1 MISYQA
7 PQERII
13 SQRELADFHTTT
25 LKTWIGGYRNRPEE
39 WTEPKNWYPHG
50 VPSWT
55 DKVIIGGYSKHKC
68 HIATGVDDVSAICIL
83 EGGRLVIAK
92 DARMTIDG
100 LMADPLGM
108 LGDSGL
114 NNCGILQVFGELSI
128 RNVALQGVYNKGLI
142 VNEGRIYADG
152 SVSCCDKL
160 WGRYAERGERVF
172 LLAE

>member
-1 MISYQA
+1 MISYEA
-7 PQERII
+7 PEERII
-13 SQRELADFHTTT
+13 SRRELADFHTTT

-55 DKVIIGGYSKHKC
+55 DKVILGGYSRHKC
-68 HIATGVDDVSAICIL
+68 HIATGVDDVSAISIL
-83 EGGRLVIAK
+83 DNATLVIGK
-92 DARMTIDG
+92 NARLTIDG

-114 NNCGILQVFGELSI
+114 SNSGVVHIQGQLSI
-128 RNVALQGVYNKGLI
+128 RNVALQGILNRGHI
-142 VNEGRIYADG
+142 INEGRIYADG
-152 SVSCCDKL
+152 SVSCCEKL
-160 WGRYAERGERVF
+160 WGRYADRGDRVF

>member
-1 MISYQA
+1 MISYVA
-7 PQERII
+7 PEERII
-13 SQRELADFHTTT
+13 SPRELADFHTTS

-68 HIATGVDDVSAICIL
+68 HIATGVDDVSALSIL
-83 EGGRLVIAK
+83 DGATLVIGD
-92 DARMTIDG
+92 DARLTIDG

-114 NNCGILQVFGELSI
+114 SNSGILQVLGQLSI
-128 RNVALQGVYNKGLI
+128 RNVALQGVFNRGLI

-152 SVSCCDKL
+152 SVSAKDDD
-160 WGRYAERGERVF
+160 WGRYADRGERVF